1 MSARPV
7 SPRPTHRLAAGLAVA
22 LLLPLV
28 ACGDDDDGSA
38 TSDTSST
45 EAPSSEAES
54 ETSGSE
60 TTETTAAEPGADE
73 VAITGVDYAFEGVP
87 ESIAAGTEL
96 AFTNEST
103 GEVHEIVADPA
114 GIGALLGG
122 GPPAAVIV
130 ASPGGSVPGAV
141 VGDGTLTEPGRY
153 ALICTIPTGV
163 DPQEY
168 LDAAAAA
175 QGGPP
180 AVEGGPPH
188 FVEGMVAELTV
199 EG

>member
-1 MSARPV
+1 MRIDDGEARPV
-7 SPRPTHRLAAGLAVA
+7 S
-22 LLLPLV
+22 
-28 ACGDDDDGSA
+28 
-38 TSDTSST
+38 
-45 EAPSSEAES
+45 
-54 ETSGSE
+54 
-60 TTETTAAEPGADE
+60 
-73 VAITGVDYAFEGVP
+73 
-87 ESIAAGTEL
+87 
-96 AFTNEST
+96 
-103 GEVHEIVADPA
+103 EIVADPA
-114 GIGALLGG
+114 GIGSLLGG

-130 ASPGGSVPGAV
+130 AAPGGSVPGAV